1 MSTIEVKRLNRE
13 HLGTVFAFG
22 QFEGERLTG
31 EAVIGTLV
39 SVTHDTAS
47 PRTAF
52 TLKVLSEEVI
62 FAVSPEDKL
71 IFWDHD

>member
-1 MSTIEVKRLNRE
+1 MSTIEVKKLSGE
-13 HLGTVFAFG
+13 HLGTVFAYG

-52 TLKVLSEEVI
+52 TLKVLREEVG
-62 FAVSPEDKL
+62 FNVAPDDKL
-71 IFWDHD
+71 IVWD